1 MSDDEV
7 PELPEKSN
15 RKIALFITTL
25 ALLFALAELGAK
37 SSQTDAIA
45 FNVNAADTWA
55 FYQAK
60 SIKQTTLR
68 TAADSMEAGID
79 AATSPDVVAKQKKLI
94 TDWRATAD
102 RYETDPAK
110 GEGKKEL
117 TEKALAFE
125 HQRDAAME
133 HYRGYEIAGVILQI
147 SVVLASTSV
156 VTGMSL
162 FVILSVFGG
171 ALGVV
176 LTAIAAF
183 APWMF
188 HAFFALFGGH

>member
-55 FYQAK
+55 FFQSK

-68 TAADSMEAGID
+68 TAAEGLEAGID
-79 AATSPDVVAKQKKLI
+79 PAASTDMVAKQQKLI
-94 TDWRATAD
+94 SDWRAVAD

-110 GEGKKEL
+110 GDGKREL
-117 TEKALAFE
+117 TEKALSFE

-133 HYRGYEIAGVILQI
+133 HYHVYEMAGVVLQI
-147 SVVLASTSV
+147 SIVLASTSV
-156 VTGMSL
+156 VTGMSM
-162 FVILSVFGG
+162 FVILSMIGG
-171 ALGVV
+171 ALGVL
-176 LTAIAAF
+176 LTVIAAF
-183 APWMF
+183 APGMF
-188 HAFFALFGGH
+188 HVVLALFGGH

>member
-7 PELPEKSN
+7 PEMPEKSN
-15 RKIALFITTL
+15 KKIALFITFL

-45 FNVNAADTWA
+45 YNVNAADTWA

-68 TAADSMEAGID
+68 TAADGLESGLD
-79 AATSPDVVAKQKKLI
+79 ANASADVQEKQKKLI
-94 TDWRATAD
+94 ADWRATAD
-102 RYETDPAK
+102 KYESDPAK

-117 TEKALAFE
+117 TEKALGFE
-125 HQRDAAME
+125 HHRDDAME
-133 HYRGYEIAGVILQI
+133 HYHVFEMAGVVLQI

-156 VTGMSL
+156 VTGMSM
-162 FVILSVFGG
+162 FVMLAGIGG
-171 ALGVV
+171 VLGVV

-183 APWMF
+183 APGLF
-188 HAFFALFGGH
+188 HVVLALLGGH

>member
-60 SIKQTTLR
+60 SIKQTSLR
-68 TAADSMEAGID
+68 IAADSMEAALD
-79 AATSPDVVAKQKKLI
+79 PASTTDVTLKQKKLI
-94 TDWRATAD
+94 TDWRTTAE
-102 RYETDPAK
+102 RYDSDAVK
-110 GEGKKEL
+110 GDGKKEL
-117 TEKALAFE
+117 MEKAQSFE
-125 HQRDAAME
+125 HQRDAARE
-133 HYRGYEIAGVILQI
+133 HYHVFEMAGVVLQI

-162 FVILSVFGG
+162 FVILSMIGG
-171 ALGVV
+171 VLGVI
-176 LTAIAAF
+176 LTTIAAF
-183 APWMF
+183 APGLF
-188 HAFFALFGGH
+188 HIVLAFFGGH

>member
-45 FNVNAADTWA
+45 YNVNAADTWA

-79 AATSPDVVAKQKKLI
+79 ANTSPEVLAKQKKMI
-94 TDWRATAD
+94 ADWRATAD

-133 HYRGYEIAGVILQI
+133 HYHGYEIAGVILQI

-162 FVILSVFGG
+162 FVILSIFGG

-188 HAFFALFGGH
+188 HMFFALFGGH

>member
-55 FYQAK
+55 FFQSK

-68 TAADSMEAGID
+68 TAAEGLEAGID
-79 AATSPDVVAKQKKLI
+79 PAASTDMVAKQQKLI
-94 TDWRATAD
+94 SDWRAVAD

-110 GEGKKEL
+110 GDGKREL
-117 TEKALAFE
+117 TEQALSFE

-133 HYRGYEIAGVILQI
+133 HYHVYEMAGVVLQI
-147 SVVLASTSV
+147 SIVLASTSV
-156 VTGMSL
+156 VTGMSM
-162 FVILSVFGG
+162 FVILSMIGG
-171 ALGVV
+171 ALGVL
-176 LTAIAAF
+176 LTVIAAF
-183 APWMF
+183 APGMF
-188 HAFFALFGGH
+188 HVVLALFGGH

>member
-7 PELPEKSN
+7 PEMPEKSN
-15 RKIALFITTL
+15 RKVALFITTL

-68 TAADSMEAGID
+68 TAAESLEASMD
-79 AATSPDVVAKQKKLI
+79 PAASAELAAKQKKVI
-94 TDWRATAD
+94 SDWRSTAD
-102 RYETDPAK
+102 RYESDPVK
-110 GEGKKEL
+110 NEGKKEL
-117 TEKALAFE
+117 TEKALAYE
-125 HQRDAAME
+125 HQRDSAME
-133 HYRGYEIAGVILQI
+133 HYHVFEIAGVVLQI

-156 VTGMSL
+156 VTGMSM
-162 FVILSVFGG
+162 FVILAAIGG

-176 LTAIAAF
+176 LIAIAAF
-183 APWMF
+183 APGMF
-188 HAFFALFGGH
+188 HVVLALLGGH

>member
-55 FYQAK
+55 FFQSK

-68 TAADSMEAGID
+68 TAAEGLEAGID
-79 AATSPDVVAKQKKLI
+79 PAASTDIVAKQQKLI
-94 TDWRATAD
+94 SDWRAVAD

-110 GEGKKEL
+110 GDGKREL
-117 TEKALAFE
+117 TEKALSFE

-133 HYRGYEIAGVILQI
+133 HYHVYEMAGVVLQI
-147 SVVLASTSV
+147 SIVLASTSV
-156 VTGMSL
+156 VTGMSM
-162 FVILSVFGG
+162 FVILSMIGG
-171 ALGVV
+171 ALGVL
-176 LTAIAAF
+176 LTVIAAF
-183 APWMF
+183 APGMF
-188 HAFFALFGGH
+188 HVVLALFGGH

>member
-55 FYQAK
+55 FFQSK

-68 TAADSMEAGID
+68 TAAEGLEAGID
-79 AATSPDVVAKQKKLI
+79 PAASTDMVAKQQKLI
-94 TDWRATAD
+94 SDWRAVAD

-110 GEGKKEL
+110 GDGKREL
-117 TEKALAFE
+117 TEKALSFE

-133 HYRGYEIAGVILQI
+133 HYHVYEMAGVVLQI
-147 SVVLASTSV
+147 SIVLASTSV
-156 VTGMSL
+156 VTGMSM
-162 FVILSVFGG
+162 FVILSMIGG
-171 ALGVV
+171 ALGVL
-176 LTAIAAF
+176 LTVIAAF
-183 APWMF
+183 APGMF
-188 HAFFALFGGH
+188 HIVLALFGGH

>member
-1 MSDDEV
+1 V
-7 PELPEKSN
+7 L
-15 RKIALFITTL
+15 
-25 ALLFALAELGAK
+25 
-37 SSQTDAIA
+37 
-45 FNVNAADTWA
+45 
-55 FYQAK
+55 
-60 SIKQTTLR
+60 
-68 TAADSMEAGID
+68 
-79 AATSPDVVAKQKKLI
+79 AKQKKMI
-94 TDWRATAD
+94 ADWRATAD

-133 HYRGYEIAGVILQI
+133 HYHGYEIAGVILQI

-162 FVILSVFGG
+162 FVILSIFGG

-188 HAFFALFGGH
+188 HMFFALFGGH